1 VFDDPVQKRNLIM
14 RRIMNLGCWASVA
27 CVALLVTVAPLVAA
41 DPPPVRRDA
50 RKLEIEGPTE
60 ALLALRALAAQSASD
75 NPKVQPGKVKWHAN
89 FADACAAAQKS
100 GKPVL
105 LFQMMGKLD
114 DQFC

>member
-1 VFDDPVQKRNLIM
+1 M
-14 RRIMNLGCWASVA
+14 RRITNLGCWASLP
-27 CVALLVTVAPLVAA
+27 CVALLVCVSPLVAA

-60 ALLALRALAAQSASD
+60 ALLALRSALAAQSTSD
-75 NPKVQPGKVKWHAN
+75 NPKVQPGKVKWHGN